1 MPIYAYQCQGCGEH
15 FELLV
20 RSDSTPTCPHCGAT
34 ALTKCVTAPAA
45 PGKSKAL
52 LQRARALQLRVIP
65 WTVNEA
71 QDMARLIDWGV
82 DGIITDAVD
91 RFSPGGD

>member
-20 RSDSTPTCPHCGAT
+20 RSDSTPACPHCGAT

-52 LQRARALQLRVIP
+52 LQRARAQAAK
-65 WTVNEA
+65 E
-71 QDMARLIDWGV
+71 GH
-82 DGIITDAVD
+82 
-91 RFSPGGD
+91 FSNFSAKERPKF

>member
-52 LQRARALQLRVIP
+52 LQRARAQAAK
-65 WTVNEA
+65 E
-71 QDMARLIDWGV
+71 GH
-82 DGIITDAVD
+82 
-91 RFSPGGD
+91 FSNYSAKERPKF